1 MKMDLKAIS
10 IDDFFEAVQYL
21 READSQNNSKGK
33 LIKDWFSENFGATA
47 RASIVNETRQA
58 GNRVKE
64 QLGAQDAQHVV
75 YVVTDPNA
83 LEKLINDCRKFLYHG
98 LETILFMEAA
108 KGATGTATPVFLLSN
123 ISANSAVEEF
133 YLMHFKNLKG
143 QHFSPSRQGFSFKE
157 AQNDLTHTKSQSL
170 IAEDNEIYVKVL
182 ELLDDGYGGVIFT
195 GDPGTSKSWF
205 ARQIA
210 LKLADGNQDLVRFI
224 QFHPGYQYEDFVESY
239 IPNEKGGFDLVD
251 KIFLR
256 ACESARKNPAST
268 SVLVIDELSRTD
280 VVRVFGEALTYLE
293 QSNRELNF
301 TLSSGRPYSVP
312 DNLVVLCTMNPWDRG
327 VEELDL
333 ALERRFA
340 KIHFEPKIELLKE
353 ALAES
358 KLSDERKRKVEQFFF
373 LTSRHS
379 NRLCSLGHAYFLK
392 AKDDSSLR
400 RLWDHQ
406 LSFHFERVLKN
417 DPEQLAQ
424 IKSAWNRIFDEE

>member
-1 MKMDLKAIS
+1 MDFNAIS
-10 IDDFFEAVQYL
+10 ANDFYEAIQHL
-21 READSQNNSKGK
+21 RAADSQNNNKGK
-33 LIKDWFSENFGATA
+33 PLRDWFSENFNVSA
-47 RASIVNETRQA
+47 RASIVNELRQA

-83 LEKLINDCRKFLYHG
+83 LEKLINDCRKYLYPG
-98 LETILFMEAA
+98 LETVLFMEAA
-108 KGATGTATPVFLLSN
+108 KGAAGAATPVFLLSN
-123 ISANSAVEEF
+123 ISANSPVEGF
-133 YLMHFKNLKG
+133 YLTHFKNLKG
-143 QHFSPSRQGFSFKE
+143 QHFSPKRQGIKLSEVQDK
-157 AQNDLTHTKSQSL
+157 LTPKRSQSL
-170 IAEDNEIYVKVL
+170 ISQDNEIYQKVL
-182 ELLDDGYGGVIFT
+182 ELLDDGYGGIIFT

-210 LKLADGNQDLVRFI
+210 LRLADGDQELVKFI
-224 QFHPGYQYEDFVESY
+224 QFHPGYQYEDFIESY
-239 IPNEKGGFDLVD
+239 VPNENGGFKLVD

-256 ACESARKNPAST
+256 ACEAATENPGST

-293 QSNRELNF
+293 QSNRKLGF

-312 DNLVVLCTMNPWDRG
+312 DNLVVICTMNPWDRG

-340 KIHFEPKIELLKE
+340 KIHFEPKVELLRE
-353 ALAES
+353 ALANSALSENRKS
-358 KLSDERKRKVEQFFF
+358 KLEQFFF

-392 AKDDSSLR
+392 VKDDSSLK

-417 DPEQLAQ
+417 DPEQLAA
-424 IKSAWNRIFDEE
+424 IKAAWNRIFDEK

>member
-1 MKMDLKAIS
+1 MDLNTIS
-10 IDDFFEAVQYL
+10 IDEFFEAIQYL
-21 READSQNNSKGK
+21 READSQNNNKGK
-33 LIKDWFSENFGATA
+33 LIKDWFSDNFGATS
-47 RASIVNETRQA
+47 RASIVNELRQA

-83 LEKLINDCRKFLYHG
+83 LEKLINHCRKFLYPG

-108 KGATGTATPVFLLSN
+108 KGATGSATPVFLLAN
-123 ISANSAVEEF
+123 ISANSAVEGF
-133 YLMHFKNLKG
+133 YLTHFKNLKS
-143 QHFSPSRQGFSFKE
+143 QLFSSNRNGISLREVQDNISPR
-157 AQNDLTHTKSQSL
+157 KSQSL
-170 IAEDNEIYVKVL
+170 IAEDNETYLKVL
-182 ELLDDGYGGVIFT
+182 ELLDDGYGGIIFT

-210 LKLADGNQDLVRFI
+210 LRLADGDQDLVKFI

-239 IPNEKGGFDLVD
+239 IPNENGGFDLVD

-256 ACESARKNPAST
+256 ACEAARDNPGST

-293 QSNRELNF
+293 QSNRELTF
-301 TLSSGRPYSVP
+301 SLSSGRSYSVP
-312 DNLVVLCTMNPWDRG
+312 GNLVVLCTMNPWDRG

-340 KIHFEPKIELLKE
+340 KIHFEPKVELLRE
-353 ALAES
+353 ALADS
-358 KLSDERKRKVEQFFF
+358 KLSDERKGKVEQFFF

-392 AKDDSSLR
+392 VKDDNSLR
-400 RLWDHQ
+400 RLWDNQ
-406 LSFHFERVLKN
+406 LSFHYERVLKN
-417 DPEQLAQ
+417 DPEQLAA
-424 IKSAWNRIFDEE
+424 IKSAWNRIFDEK